1 MKHDIVFKTREAYD
15 AAKNILHAFACRF
28 NDLNDYRIEFYFEG
42 RRETAKKMFIDMG
55 AIDESEMKFVS
66 A

>member
-28 NDLNDYRIEFYFEG
+28 NDSDDYRIEFFFEG
-42 RRETAKKMFIDMG
+42 RRETAKKMFIDMR
-55 AIDESEMKFVS
+55 AVDESEMEFVNT
-66 A
+66 